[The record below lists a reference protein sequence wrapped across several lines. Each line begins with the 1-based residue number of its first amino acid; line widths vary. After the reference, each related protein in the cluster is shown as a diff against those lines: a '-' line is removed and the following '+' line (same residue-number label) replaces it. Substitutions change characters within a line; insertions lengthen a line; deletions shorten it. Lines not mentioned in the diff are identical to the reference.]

1 MRTSVHTRGLYFVPA
16 TSETVQFSGHI
27 CNIWWCRLPATLTT
41 HTNVNW
47 KKMSSEAEE
56 HSQPC
61 SDEIATRSL
70 HALFLALSLLSLVAL
85 PGLVGANVLGSR
97 YFRPASLG
105 EPLLSGEHEKPHR
118 LQHVVGTSISNSTR
132 GPERTTIESPRLQS
146 RFELAPAADLKL
158 DCAMK
163 RKNAALQDSGFEQV
177 VKCRA
182 VTSPRR
188 TLFDKS
194 HTLGHGKTDCLHVR
208 ETDTKKTGALHTS
221 RKQDHVR
228 V

>member
-1 MRTSVHTRGLYFVPA
+1 
-16 TSETVQFSGHI
+16 
-27 CNIWWCRLPATLTT
+27 
-41 HTNVNW
+41 
-47 KKMSSEAEE
+47 MSSEAEE
-56 HSQPC
+56 HNKPC
-61 SDEIATRSL
+61 SDEIATRFL
-70 HALFLALSLLSLVAL
+70 HVVFLALSRRSLVAL
-85 PGLVGANVLGSR
+85 PGLFGANILDNR

-105 EPLLSGEHEKPHR
+105 ERLLSGEHDSHTEKSKSCGMRMVHLMFERHCFWRSCSAQFRSCSPTR
-118 LQHVVGTSISNSTR
+118 QGQFSVPSSFFKKSRNDCSTWLPQASPTVLVV
-132 GPERTTIESPRLQS
+132 QS

-194 HTLGHGKTDCLHVR
+194 HTLCHGKTDWLHVC
-208 ETDTKKTGALHTS
+208 ETNTKKIGALRTN